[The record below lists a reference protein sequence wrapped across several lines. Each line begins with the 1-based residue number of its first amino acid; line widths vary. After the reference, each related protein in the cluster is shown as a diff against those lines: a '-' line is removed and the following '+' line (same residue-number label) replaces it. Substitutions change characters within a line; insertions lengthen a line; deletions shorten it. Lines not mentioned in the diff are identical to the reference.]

1 MADYIERE
9 TVLNALSVFNDCVH
23 GNEHFLNGI
32 ETAKEIV
39 DKTLSADVM
48 TRDEGIRLGAELAA
62 MHGSDATS
70 QDLEKAYW
78 RGFEDAMQKRDVA
91 PVVHGK
97 WSEELVCGGM
107 NEIWDYTCGVCGG
120 VVHNPYDHMNYCP
133 HCGAKMDL
141 LN

>member
-9 TVLNALSVFNDCVH
+9 TVLNALSVFNDRIH

-39 DKTLSADVM
+39 DKTLPA
-48 TRDEGIRLGAELAA
+48 
-62 MHGSDATS
+62 
-70 QDLEKAYW
+70 
-78 RGFEDAMQKRDVA
+78 DVA
-91 PVVHGK
+91 PVKHGEWNHGYCSK
-97 WSEELVCGGM
+97 CGYYWG
-107 NEIWDYTCGVCGG
+107 NDAPIACV
-120 VVHNPYDHMNYCP
+120 PNYCP

>member
-9 TVLNALSVFNDCVH
+9 TVLNALSVFNDRVH

-39 DKTLSADVM
+39 DKTLSADV
-48 TRDEGIRLGAELAA
+48 
-62 MHGSDATS
+62 
-70 QDLEKAYW
+70 
-78 RGFEDAMQKRDVA
+78 A
-91 PVVHGK
+91 PVVHGRWISVGHK
-97 WSEELVCGGM
+97 LSRICSVCDCD
-107 NEIWDYTCGVCGG
+107 E
-120 VVHNPYDHMNYCP
+120 PYKFSDDDANVYGYCP